1 MVTISDVAALA
12 AQVKA
17 GMDTLGQKIDAVV
30 TAYNG
35 GQGDPAVLAQAMAD
49 LQAANDEEQAKGAE
63 IDNALA
69 PPAPPPSD
77 PPPAA

>member
-1 MVTISDVAALA
+1 MVTIQDVAALA

-30 TAYNG
+30 AAYAN

-63 IDNALA
+63 IDSALT
-69 PPAPPPSD
+69 PPAPPAQP
-77 PPPAA
+77 